1 MKSIFLKVFVFIFL
15 SISFFSCG
23 LQSPKV
29 LVFTKTEGFRHGSI
43 ESGVVAL
50 EKMANDHKFVIDTTA
65 DAKMFTESNL
75 KQYKAVVF
83 LNTTGDILNDEQQA
97 AFEKYIKSGG
107 GYVGIHAAADAEYSW
122 PWYNKLVG
130 GYFNGHPKVQKAT
143 LQVIDNTHLAT
154 KMLDATWEK
163 VDEWYNYK
171 DLNEDVNV
179 LLDIDEKSYS
189 GGTNGDN
196 HPMAW
201 YHDYDGGRAFYTG
214 LGHTNVTFEN
224 PVFLQHLYGG
234 IKYAMGEKK

>member
-1 MKSIFLKVFVFIFL
+1 MKSIFFKAFIFLFL

-29 LVFTKTEGFRHGSI
+29 LVFTKTAGFRHGSI
-43 ESGVVAL
+43 ESGVMAL
-50 EKMANDHKFVIDTTA
+50 EKMAKEKHFLIDTTA
-65 DAKMFTESNL
+65 NSAMFTEANL

-83 LNTTGDILNDEQQA
+83 LNTTGDILNDEEQK

-107 GYVGIHAAADAEYSW
+107 GYVGIHAAADAEYNW

-143 LQVIDNTHLAT
+143 LQVIDSTHLST
-154 KMLDATWEK
+154 KMLKGTWEK

-171 DLNEDVNV
+171 DLNRDVNV
-179 LLDIDEKSYS
+179 LLNLDEKSYN
-189 GGTNGDN
+189 GGKNGDY

-214 LGHTNVTFEN
+214 LGHTNVTFKN
-224 PVFLQHLYGG
+224 PVFLEHLYGG
-234 IKYAMGEKK
+234 LEYAMGEE